1 MESPAAA
8 SPEEPNSLLRV
19 IGSAPGVTLPDASRK
34 HLLVVDDEPVILQ
47 ILKAVFEE
55 EPYRLTLLSSGR
67 EALKVIQSDHVDL
80 LLTDKNLPDV
90 GGLELLRAAK
100 EKDPLTEV
108 VIITGYGSL
117 ETALTALEF
126 DAFDYVLK
134 PLNNVFDIR
143 KKVRQAF
150 GKQDIALENR
160 RLIEELQLKNA
171 ELEEALEETR
181 ALQAE
186 LIQSEK
192 LAGLGTLAAGIAHEI
207 SSPLF
212 GILGLAEAI
221 ADEQDITLSQGYSK
235 EIVEY
240 CRTIRDI
247 VVELSSYSRSATSEY
262 LTTVELAR
270 VVLDAL
276 KLIER
281 SSIQPAPGTEVRFET
296 ELEPSLFLNART
308 NEIQQVFVN
317 LIKNAA
323 EAVSDKHPAGG
334 GRVRICAGRT
344 DQYTWATVN
353 DNGPGIPEEKRKL
366 IFDPFYTT
374 KPPGKGTGLGLN
386 IVYRIVTKYRGTITV
401 QSPATTEEEGGEG
414 GGGTTFELRFPLE
427 S

>member
-1 MESPAAA
+1 M
-8 SPEEPNSLLRV
+8 
-19 IGSAPGVTLPDASRK
+19 PDPRRK

-67 EALKVIQSDHVDL
+67 EALRVVAEDHVDL

-90 GGLELLRAAK
+90 GGMELLRAAK

-117 ETALTALEF
+117 ETALTALEY

-150 GKQDIALENR
+150 AKQAVALENR
-160 RLIEELQLKNA
+160 RLIAELQQKNT
-171 ELEEALEETR
+171 ELEQALEETR

-192 LAGLGTLAAGIAHEI
+192 LAGIGTLAAGIAHEI

-212 GILGLAEAI
+212 GILGLGEAI
-221 ADEQDITLSQGYSK
+221 ADEQDLQLAHSYGR

-247 VVELSSYSRSATSEY
+247 VVELSSYSRTAASEY
-262 LTTVELAR
+262 LTTVELSR
-270 VVLDAL
+270 VVADAL
-276 KLIER
+276 KLVER
-281 SSIQPAPGTEVRFET
+281 SAPVAEVRFQT
-296 ELEPSLFLNART
+296 DLAPDLYLNART
-308 NEIQQVFVN
+308 NEVQQVFVN

-323 EAVSDKHPAGG
+323 EAVSERHPGG
-334 GRVRICAGRT
+334 GGEVRIAAGSN
-344 DQYTWATVN
+344 DASLWVTVA
-353 DNGPGIPEEKRKL
+353 DNGPGIPEDKRKL

-386 IVYRIVTKYRGTITV
+386 IVYRIVTKYRGSIQV
-401 QSPATTEEEGGEG
+401 ASEPGV
-414 GGGTTFELRFPLE
+414 GTTFEVRFPIE
-427 S
+427 R

>member
-1 MESPAAA
+1 MSEA
-8 SPEEPNSLLRV
+8 R
-19 IGSAPGVTLPDASRK
+19 RK

-67 EALKVIQSDHVDL
+67 DALRVIAEDDVDL

-90 GGLELLRAAK
+90 GGMELLRAAK
-100 EKDPLTEV
+100 QKDALTEV

-150 GKQDIALENR
+150 QKQEIALENR
-160 RLIEELQLKNA
+160 RLIAELQKKNS
-171 ELEEALEETR
+171 ELEVALEETR
-181 ALQAE
+181 GLQAE

-192 LAGLGTLAAGIAHEI
+192 LAGIGTLAAGIAHEI

-212 GILGLAEAI
+212 GIMGLAEAVV
-221 ADEQDITLSQGYSK
+221 DEQDLALAQGYARDV
-235 EIVEY
+235 VEY

-247 VVELSSYSRSATSEY
+247 VVELSSYSRVATSEY
-262 LTTVELAR
+262 LTTVELSR

-276 KLIER
+276 RLVER
-281 SSIQPAPGTEVRFET
+281 SAPVSEVRFET
-296 ELEPSLFLNART
+296 DLGAGLYLNART

-323 EAVSDKHPAGG
+323 EAVLERHPGG
-334 GRVRICAGRT
+334 GGVVRIASGYG
-344 DQYTWATVN
+344 DGWTWATVS
-353 DNGPGIPEEKRKL
+353 DNGSGIPEDKRRL

-386 IVYRIVTKYRGTITV
+386 IVYRIVTKYRGSIQV
-401 QSPATTEEEGGEG
+401 QSGVGE
-414 GGGTTFELRFPLE
+414 GTTFELRFPVDR
-427 S
+427 

>member
-1 MESPAAA
+1 LSEA
-8 SPEEPNSLLRV
+8 R
-19 IGSAPGVTLPDASRK
+19 RK

-67 EALKVIQSDHVDL
+67 DALRVIAEDDVDL

-90 GGLELLRAAK
+90 GGMELLRAAK
-100 EKDPLTEV
+100 LKDALTEV

-150 GKQDIALENR
+150 QKQEIALENR
-160 RLIEELQLKNA
+160 RLIAELQKKNS
-171 ELEEALEETR
+171 ELEVALEETR
-181 ALQAE
+181 GLQAE

-192 LAGLGTLAAGIAHEI
+192 LAGIGTLAAGIAHEI

-212 GILGLAEAI
+212 GIMGLAEAVV
-221 ADEQDITLSQGYSK
+221 DEQDLALAQGYARDV
-235 EIVEY
+235 VEY

-247 VVELSSYSRSATSEY
+247 VVELSSYSRVATSEY
-262 LTTVELAR
+262 LTTVELSR

-276 KLIER
+276 RLVER
-281 SSIQPAPGTEVRFET
+281 SAPVSEVRFET
-296 ELEPSLFLNART
+296 DLGAGLYLNART

-323 EAVSDKHPAGG
+323 EAVLERHPGG
-334 GRVRICAGRT
+334 GGVVRIASGYG
-344 DQYTWATVN
+344 DGWTWATVS
-353 DNGPGIPEEKRKL
+353 DNGSGIPEDKRRL

-386 IVYRIVTKYRGTITV
+386 IVYRIVTKYRGSIQV
-401 QSPATTEEEGGEG
+401 QSGVGE
-414 GGGTTFELRFPLE
+414 GTTFELRFPVDR
-427 S
+427 